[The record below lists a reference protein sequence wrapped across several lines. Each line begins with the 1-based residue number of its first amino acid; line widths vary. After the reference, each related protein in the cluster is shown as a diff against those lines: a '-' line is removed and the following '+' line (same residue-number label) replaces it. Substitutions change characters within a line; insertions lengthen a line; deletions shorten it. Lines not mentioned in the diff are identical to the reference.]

1 MKWIVWRVQYNTQ
14 QKLLLR
20 CLNKWNNSGYQYCIV
35 RHRLYICLFKIHF
48 YLKVFRV
55 SGAGYLHLIYTID
68 LGAFLIPVLKYL
80 AAVKLKAYLLDC
92 VCSNAKC

>member
-1 MKWIVWRVQYNTQ
+1 MFHQTLSDIAYVSV
-14 QKLLLR
+14 
-20 CLNKWNNSGYQYCIV
+20 CLESIFIWKYFEFV
-35 RHRLYICLFKIHF
+35 EPDRYI
-48 YLKVFRV
+48 R
-55 SGAGYLHLIYTID
+55 YLHLIYTID